1 MPDKIGGDHMAVLIT
16 VPDLIHFLGNLDW
29 WKDET
34 SPNLEEVALRQ
45 LPKKYQNKSLKELQ
59 VRERTGCN
67 VIGYKDAEGNQHIN
81 PDANHSLSVRGETHY
96 SRHETEHKK
105 IKQNLS
111 VRLVCFSIPF

>member
-1 MPDKIGGDHMAVLIT
+1 MPDKIGGDHMAALLT

-81 PDANHSLSVRGETHY
+81 PDANHSLSADGKLIILGTRQ
-96 SRHETEHKK
+96 SIKK
-105 IKQNLS
+105 LNTIFQLD
-111 VRLVCFSIPF
+111 